1 MKTINWNG
9 ETFYGSVP
17 INQNTFFEVHM
28 CGHTPPNP
36 DYEMFRYDNIVHV
49 FEYVVS
55 GKGIIETKESRA
67 TVGAGDFYLLK
78 KGFTGHY
85 RADPDDPY
93 DKIWVNVRGELVDR
107 LCDTLRG
114 RHDKPLYNGNTWING
129 RVRPRRSRRGYAR
142 LLRPDHGNPVCRQK
156 Q

>member
-55 GKGIIETKESRA
+55 GKGLS
-67 TVGAGDFYLLK
+67 
-78 KGFTGHY
+78 
-85 RADPDDPY
+85 
-93 DKIWVNVRGELVDR
+93 
-107 LCDTLRG
+107 
-114 RHDKPLYNGNTWING
+114 
-129 RVRPRRSRRGYAR
+129 RPRNRARPLRRETST
-142 LLRPDHGNPVCRQK
+142 C
-156 Q
+156 